1 MNRILFTLLSVF
13 LISGI
18 AMAEID
24 GKGKDKKPKKP
35 KLEKGIYAEFN
46 TTKGKIICKL
56 EFKKAPITVANF
68 VGLTIRR
75 VSFYLY
81 TRNRACH
88 TNPHRYSLHL
98 CLT

>member
-35 KLEKGIYAEFN
+35 KLEKGIYKRIGA
-46 TTKGKIICKL
+46 TM
-56 EFKKAPITVANF
+56 V
-68 VGLTIRR
+68 
-75 VSFYLY
+75 
-81 TRNRACH
+81 
-88 TNPHRYSLHL
+88 
-98 CLT
+98 